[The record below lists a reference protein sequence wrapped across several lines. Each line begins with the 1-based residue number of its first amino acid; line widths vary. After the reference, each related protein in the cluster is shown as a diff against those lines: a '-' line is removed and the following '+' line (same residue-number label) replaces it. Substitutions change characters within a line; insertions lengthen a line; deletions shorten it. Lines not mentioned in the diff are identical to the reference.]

1 MQCVHYMHVCGWNM
15 FEAFSRC
22 GYRDL
27 QGSSK
32 FCFNWM
38 LFSAGLGDAIEA
50 MLFAWQFN
58 ENPPKVNKHASTR
71 KVTPH
76 YAEPF

>member
-1 MQCVHYMHVCGWNM
+1 
-15 FEAFSRC
+15 
-22 GYRDL
+22 
-27 QGSSK
+27 
-32 FCFNWM
+32 M